1 VPGSGYLRQNVAV
14 SKVNRAT
21 ASQSLGV
28 SLTVGA
34 YGLAFGAASISA
46 GFSVLQTCLI
56 SLIMFSGGSQF
67 ALVGVIGAG
76 GTAISAIATAGLLGV
91 RNMLYGL
98 RMAPLV
104 KAKGFK
110 RLVAAQVTIDE
121 STGVALSQEKL
132 GEKAMLQGF
141 WLTGI
146 GVYIFWNLFTFAGA
160 FGAQA
165 IGNPAAW
172 GLDAAVP
179 AAFLGLLWPRLES
192 KTDRVVAVSSIALS
206 LALSPFVAA
215 GLPIIATTLLALIFG
230 WRAKT

>member
-1 VPGSGYLRQNVAV
+1 
-14 SKVNRAT
+14 
-21 ASQSLGV
+21 
-28 SLTVGA
+28 LTVGA

-46 GFSVLQTCLI
+46 GFSVLQTCLL

-104 KAKGFK
+104 RATGFK
-110 RLVAAQVTIDE
+110 RLIAAQVTIDE

-146 GVYIFWNLFTFAGA
+146 GVYIFWNLFTVAGA

-192 KTDRVVAVSSIALS
+192 KTDRIVAVSAIALS
-206 LALSPFVAA
+206 LALSPYVAA
-215 GLPIIATTLLALIFG
+215 GLPIISTTLLALVFG
-230 WRAKT
+230 WRGKA

>member
-1 VPGSGYLRQNVAV
+1 
-14 SKVNRAT
+14 VNRAT

-46 GFSVLQTCLI
+46 GFSVLQTCLL

-110 RLVAAQVTIDE
+110 RIIAAQVTIDE

-132 GEKAMLQGF
+132 GEKAMVQGF

-160 FGAQA
+160 IGAQA

-192 KTDRVVAVSSIALS
+192 KTDRIVAVSAIALS

-230 WRAKT
+230 WRSKV

>member
-1 VPGSGYLRQNVAV
+1 M
-14 SKVNRAT
+14 NRAT

-34 YGLAFGAASISA
+34 YGLAFGAAAVSA
-46 GFSVLQTCLI
+46 GFTVLQSCLL
-56 SLIMFSGGSQF
+56 SLITFSGASQF

-76 GTAISAIATAGLLGV
+76 GSAMSAIATAALLGV

-110 RLVAAQVTIDE
+110 RIVAAQVTIDE
-121 STGVALSQEKL
+121 STGVALSQEKR

-146 GVYIFWNLFTFAGA
+146 GVYIFWNLFTIAGA
-160 FGAQA
+160 LGAQA
-165 IGNPAAW
+165 IGDPAAW

-192 KTDRVVAVSSIALS
+192 KTDRLVAVSAIALS

-215 GLPIIATTLLALIFG
+215 GLPIISTTFLALIFG
-230 WRAKT
+230 WRQRV

>member
-1 VPGSGYLRQNVAV
+1 M
-14 SKVNRAT
+14 NRAT

-46 GFSVLQTCLI
+46 GFSVLQTCLL

-67 ALVGVIGAG
+67 ALVGVIGG
-76 GTAISAIATAGLLGV
+76 GGSAISAIATAGLLGV

-146 GVYIFWNLFTFAGA
+146 GVYIFWNLFTVAGA
-160 FGAQA
+160 IGAKA

-192 KTDRVVAVSSIALS
+192 KTDRIVAVSAIALS

-230 WRAKT
+230 WRAKA

>member
-1 VPGSGYLRQNVAV
+1 M
-14 SKVNRAT
+14 NRAT

-46 GFSVLQTCLI
+46 GFSVLQTCLL

-67 ALVGVIGAG
+67 ALVGVIGG
-76 GTAISAIATAGLLGV
+76 GGSAISAIATAGLLGV

-104 KAKGFK
+104 KAKGLK

-146 GVYIFWNLFTFAGA
+146 GVYIFWNLFTVAGA
-160 FGAQA
+160 IGAKA

-192 KTDRVVAVSSIALS
+192 KTDRIVAVSAIALS

-215 GLPIIATTLLALIFG
+215 GLPIIATTLLALFFG
-230 WRAKT
+230 WRAKA

>member
-1 VPGSGYLRQNVAV
+1 
-14 SKVNRAT
+14 
-21 ASQSLGV
+21 
-28 SLTVGA
+28 
-34 YGLAFGAASISA
+34 
-46 GFSVLQTCLI
+46 
-56 SLIMFSGGSQF
+56 MFSGGSQF

>member
-1 VPGSGYLRQNVAV
+1 
-14 SKVNRAT
+14 VNRAT

-110 RLVAAQVTIDE
+110 RIIAAQVTIDE

-132 GEKAMLQGF
+132 GEKVMVQGF

-160 FGAQA
+160 IGAQA

-192 KTDRVVAVSSIALS
+192 KTDRIVAVSAIALS

-230 WRAKT
+230 WRGKV

>member
-1 VPGSGYLRQNVAV
+1 M
-14 SKVNRAT
+14 NRAT

-46 GFSVLQTCLI
+46 GFSVLQTCLL
-56 SLIMFSGGSQF
+56 SLITVSGASQF
-67 ALVGVIGAG
+67 ARVGVVGAG
-76 GTAISAIATAGLLGV
+76 GTALSAIATAALLGV

-110 RLVAAQVTIDE
+110 RVVAAQVTIDE

-165 IGNPAAW
+165 IGDPAAW

-192 KTDRVVAVSSIALS
+192 KTDRIVAVSAIALS

-215 GLPIIATTLLALIFG
+215 GIPIIATTLLALIFG
-230 WRAKT
+230 WKEKK

>member
-1 VPGSGYLRQNVAV
+1 M
-14 SKVNRAT
+14 NRAT

-34 YGLAFGAASISA
+34 YGLAFGAAAVSA
-46 GFSVLQTCLI
+46 GFTVLQSCLL
-56 SLIMFSGGSQF
+56 SLITFSGASQF

-76 GTAISAIATAGLLGV
+76 GSAMSAIATAALLGV

-110 RLVAAQVTIDE
+110 RIVAAQVTIDE

-146 GVYIFWNLFTFAGA
+146 GVYIFWNLFTIAGA
-160 FGAQA
+160 LGAQA
-165 IGNPAAW
+165 IGDPAAW

-192 KTDRVVAVSSIALS
+192 KTDRLVAVSAIALS

-215 GLPIIATTLLALIFG
+215 GLPIISTTFLALIFG
-230 WRAKT
+230 WRQRV